1 MLDFRK
7 FSDADIPL
15 LKKYSE
21 KIDTLCYEYKPSYAS
36 IWNDAED
43 IHIAEGGYGL
53 YLRHDKSG
61 SFLFPFSDEPEKAI
75 GELIE
80 SERKVRITSIPAGY
94 IKFIPSSFTVSR
106 KRDLDDYIYS
116 SHKLISLEGKKLSA
130 KRNHIHQFEKTYD
143 YSFCPLRKEDFDECL
158 NIDKDWEKIQ
168 DASMY
173 ESIEEERKG
182 IENCLNCWDDFEF
195 SGAIIRIDGKAVAFT
210 IGEKISDELA
220 IIHFEK
226 CDTSY
231 LGIYAAINQHY
242 ISTHFENVTW
252 INRQEDIGLEG
263 LRRAKESYHPDMMGE
278 KWMAQ
283 NEI

>member
-7 FSDADIPL
+7 FGDDDIPL
-15 LKKYSE
+15 LKEYSA
-21 KIDTLCYEYKPSYAS
+21 KISTLCYEYKPSYAS

-43 IHIAEGGYGL
+43 IHIATGRYGL
-53 YLRHDKSG
+53 YLRHDRSG
-61 SFLFPFSDEPEKAI
+61 SFLFPFSDEPGKAI
-75 GELIE
+75 DELVG
-80 SERKVRITSIPAGY
+80 SEGRVRLTSVPAEYLEYIP
-94 IKFIPSSFTVSR
+94 PSFSTR
-106 KRDLDDYIYS
+106 RERDLDDYIYS
-116 SHKLISLEGKKLSA
+116 SHKLITLEGKKLSA
-130 KRNHIHQFEKTYD
+130 KRNHIHQFEKTYS

-158 NIDKDWEKIQ
+158 NIDSDWEKIH
-168 DASMY
+168 DPSML

-182 IENCLNCWDDFEF
+182 IENCFNCWDSYDF
-195 SGAIIRIDGKAVAFT
+195 SGAIIRIEGKAVAFT
-210 IGEKISDELA
+210 RGERISDELA

-242 ISTHFENVTW
+242 ISTHFENVKW

-278 KWMAQ
+278 KWMAD
-283 NEI
+283 NES